1 MAKMHNNEARPT
13 DLKYTDSAS
22 VVLIC
27 YDKTQTQIAIII
39 IIIIIIITKI
49 LSLLRRYAV
58 STGKYL
64 PTL

>member
-39 IIIIIIITKI
+39 IIIIIITKI